1 MSATRFNQFLSG
13 RNVGKTMYSAVS
25 VAFVGAL
32 FATAAATFSVS
43 ELANLGGVGSNSI
56 ASGIND
62 KGDVVGSSY
71 NASFALRATSWPA
84 GGAPAELSILSNATT
99 SEGMAVSSTG
109 IVVGKS
115 QLLDY
120 SEHAM
125 LWSSASSTP
134 IDLGTLGGFNSVAS
148 GVNAAGDA
156 VGNALVADNSTIHA
170 VLWPASNRVTIDLG
184 TLPGG
189 SYSEARG
196 INAAGDIVGN
206 SSDATGMGQAT
217 LWSGPAHTPVALKTL
232 GGLMGVALGINDNGD
247 VVGYSHNASNIFRP
261 TLWAAPGHLPV
272 DIGTLAGGSYGG
284 ANSINNV
291 GDIAGY
297 SATSADL
304 AKHATVWSSGS
315 APAPVST
322 CKMSL
327 ALRAQSSSRSE
338 RSDRSER
345 SERSDRRRT
354 VSSAPVRS
362 ASLSL
367 APVSSSTA
375 ARVLSDLG
383 TLPGGTWSEAKS
395 INGLG
400 QVVGL
405 GEAATLESRAMFWK
419 PSSVSPPP
427 TPTPTPSGSHEGNH
441 QNNGDEDGDC

>member
-1 MSATRFNQFLSG
+1 VSANRFNQFLSG

-25 VAFVGAL
+25 IAFMSAL

-43 ELANLGGVGSNSI
+43 ELPNLGGGSNST

-62 KGDVVGSSY
+62 KGDVIGSSY
-71 NASFALRATSWPA
+71 NTAYALRSTTWPA
-84 GGAPAELSILSNATT
+84 GGAPVELPILSNATT

-109 IVVGKS
+109 IIVGKS
-115 QLLDY
+115 QLIDY

-125 LWSSASSTP
+125 LWSSATSMP
-134 IDLGTLGGFNSVAS
+134 IDLGTLGGFNSVAY
-148 GVNAAGDA
+148 GVNSAGDA
-156 VGNALVADNSTIHA
+156 VGNALVLDNSTMHA
-170 VLWPASNRVTIDLG
+170 VLWPASNHVTIDLG

-189 SYSEARG
+189 TYSEAKG
-196 INAAGDIVGN
+196 INAAGVIVGN
-206 SSDATGMGQAT
+206 SDDATGMGQAT
-217 LWSGPAHTPVALKTL
+217 LWSGPAHTPVLLQTL
-232 GGLMGVALGINDNGD
+232 GGKMAVAFGINDNGD
-247 VVGYSHNASNIFRP
+247 VVGYSLTASNTVFRP

-291 GDIAGY
+291 GDIVGY
-297 SATSADL
+297 SATSGDI
-304 AKHATVWSSGS
+304 AKHAAVWSSGS
-315 APAPVST
+315 APTPVST

-327 ALRAQSSSRSE
+327 GLRAQSNTP
-338 RSDRSER
+338 SDRSER

-383 TLPGGTWSEAKS
+383 TLPGGSWSEAKS
-395 INGLG
+395 INTLG

-419 PSSVSPPP
+419 PTSVTPPP
-427 TPTPTPSGSHEGNH
+427 TGTPPGGHDGDH
-441 QNNGDEDGDC
+441 QNQGDEDGDC